1 MGQLLPTK
9 TPLGPR
15 SFGPDVLMLQKA
27 LIKLGY
33 MHPSAIRHLQ
43 GFYGPR
49 TTASVAQIAKSIGC
63 TGGGGFTDRVRAHLL
78 QRLESAN
85 RCQPQRTT
93 QVAIPVRYLRK
104 VATLV
109 PKKVSVS
116 VPVPVLAKMSV
127 PAPSTKVSAPVPVP
141 TKLPVPVSVSTTVSA
156 PEPTKV
162 SAPEPTTVSAPV
174 LEPTTVSAPVSELT
188 TVSER
193 TMMSAPVPAPVPVP
207 TTVSVSVPTTV
218 VPTTVPAPAPTQLP
232 VSVST
237 KVQQLLDMG
246 FALPVE

>member
-1 MGQLLPTK
+1 MG
-9 TPLGPR
+9 
-15 SFGPDVLMLQKA
+15 
-27 LIKLGY
+27 KLGY

-63 TGGGGFTDRVRAHLL
+63 TGGGVFTDRVRAHLL

-188 TVSER
+188 TVSE
-193 TMMSAPVPAPVPVP
+193 PVPTTVSVSAPVPVP

-246 FALPVE
+246 FALPVETLVNVLAAANDDVGAALTALVGC

>member
-93 QVAIPVRYLRK
+93 QVAVPVRYLRK

-116 VPVPVLAKMSV
+116 VPVPVPTKASAPM
-127 PAPSTKVSAPVPVP
+127 PAPTKVSAPVPTQV
-141 TKLPVPVSVSTTVSA
+141 PVPVSVSTTVSA

-162 SAPEPTTVSAPV
+162 PVSAPAPTPTPTTVS
-174 LEPTTVSAPVSELT
+174 
-188 TVSER
+188 
-193 TMMSAPVPAPVPVP
+193 
-207 TTVSVSVPTTV
+207 
-218 VPTTVPAPAPTQLP
+218 
-232 VSVST
+232 
-237 KVQQLLDMG
+237 
-246 FALPVE
+246 

>member
-1 MGQLLPTK
+1 MGLPTK

-63 TGGGGFTDRVRAHLL
+63 TGGGVFTDRVRAHLL
-78 QRLESAN
+78 QRLESAS

-93 QVAIPVRYLRK
+93 QVAVPVRCLRK

-109 PKKVSVS
+109 PKKVPTTVSVS
-116 VPVPVLAKMSV
+116 APAPTTV
-127 PAPSTKVSAPVPVP
+127 PAPESTTVSEPVP
-141 TKLPVPVSVSTTVSA
+141 TTLSEQTTVSA
-156 PEPTKV
+156 PVLTKV
-162 SAPEPTTVSAPV
+162 SAPEP
-174 LEPTTVSAPVSELT
+174 
-188 TVSER
+188 
-193 TMMSAPVPAPVPVP
+193 VPV
-207 TTVSVSVPTTV
+207 
-218 VPTTVPAPAPTQLP
+218 
-232 VSVST
+232 
-237 KVQQLLDMG
+237 
-246 FALPVE
+246 